1 MNTKLIDDAFGL
13 FVETMPLETLDINA
27 DSHRWHDLYSKECK
41 LFDLM
46 RQMNSEE
53 LEEYQHKVWMIE
65 MAAQETLQEPT
76 EEEWIEMEKVW
87 GDSN

>member
-46 RQMNSEE
+46 RQMNHDE
-53 LEEYQHKVWMIE
+53 LEEYQYKVWMVEKDIKEKSIE
-65 MAAQETLQEPT
+65 KWEYRYD
-76 EEEWIEMEKVW
+76 EE
-87 GDSN
+87 

>member
-13 FVETMPLETLDINA
+13 FIETMPLETLDINA
-27 DSHRWHDLYSKECK
+27 DSHRWHDLYAKECK

-53 LEEYQHKVWMIE
+53 LEEYQHKVWMVERDIE
-65 MAAQETLQEPT
+65 EKSI
-76 EEEWIEMEKVW
+76 EEWEYRYDEE
-87 GDSN
+87 